1 MYNRYISR
9 DKEAFDDLYSYVE
22 SPKENVDFNY
32 DEGTH
37 VSKPY
42 KEKKP
47 LFNMSGFLDFKKIL
61 KGFHFDDFGIIPILL
76 LLFLVLDV
84 DDEEKLIIIGLAFLF
99 GL

>member
-22 SPKENVDFNY
+22 SPKENIDINY
-32 DEGTH
+32 DESAPA
-37 VSKPY
+37 SKPY

-47 LFNMSGFLDFKKIL
+47 LFNMSGFLDLKKIF

-76 LLFLVLDV
+76 LIFLVLDV
-84 DDEEKLIIIGLAFLF
+84 DDEEKLIIIVLAFLF